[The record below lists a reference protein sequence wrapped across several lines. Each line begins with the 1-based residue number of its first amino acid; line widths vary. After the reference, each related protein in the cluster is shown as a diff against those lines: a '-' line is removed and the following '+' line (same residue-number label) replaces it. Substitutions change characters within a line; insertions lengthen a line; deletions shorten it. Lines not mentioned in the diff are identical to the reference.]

1 VITLKDR
8 KVSYWFD
15 YLIRCALLLHWKLG
29 RQTASGTARRVL
41 GSPAGCPQGDR
52 LPTPALMAVSPVLR
66 SNGEVA
72 ELNMVSIDA
81 GVLNQFKSKLV
92 EDIP

>member
-1 VITLKDR
+1 
-8 KVSYWFD
+8 
-15 YLIRCALLLHWKLG
+15 
-29 RQTASGTARRVL
+29 
-41 GSPAGCPQGDR
+41 
-52 LPTPALMAVSPVLR
+52 MAVSPVLR